1 MFLYHCTSNEN
12 LCKIPLD
19 DFTKDSVIRGLCF
32 SGSALDHFGDV
43 TYRIELKD
51 EWNMLTTDM
60 LHNLNVSPANSIDY
74 MSDRYGNPLIVRG
87 EDIRSAFEKACLEF
101 DYDKEQWEN
110 LWTCAIEFDDC
121 SGNDELIEYANGEDP
136 AWDLQSIRGRTAYHL
151 GLAGAVI
158 SDENGTSYIISDSS
172 LRLDRVEYDEYDD
185 ENTEDGWRVVER
197 CSHNKRADESMLTQE
212 EFQANKVEAPPSFK
226 ECVASQRSLGLAS
239 AMQVTS
245 SRRL

>member
-1 MFLYHCTSNEN
+1 MFLYHCTDNEN

-19 DFTKDSVIRGLCF
+19 DFTKDNVIRGLCF
-32 SGSALDHFGDV
+32 SDNALDHFGDV

-60 LHNLNVSPANSIDY
+60 LHNLDESPTNSIDY
-74 MSDRYGNPLIVRG
+74 MSDRHGNPLIVRE

-172 LRLDRVEYDEYDD
+172 LRLDRVEYDD
-185 ENTEDGWRVVER
+185 ENMEDGWCVVER
-197 CSHNKRADESMLTQE
+197 CSHTKGADESTLTQ
-212 EFQANKVEAPPSFK
+212 K
-226 ECVASQRSLGLAS
+226 
-239 AMQVTS
+239 S
-245 SRRL
+245 SRQTQWKFPRASRNALQAGIVLVRHL

>member
-1 MFLYHCTSNEN
+1 MFLYHCTDNEN
-12 LCKIPLD
+12 LCKVPLD
-19 DFTKDSVIRGLCF
+19 EFSSGNVIRGLCF
-32 SGSALDHFGDV
+32 SDNALDHFGDV

-51 EWNMLTTDM
+51 ERGMLTTDL
-60 LHNLNVSPANSIDY
+60 LHNLDVSPTSSIDY
-74 MSDRYGNPLIVRG
+74 MSDRHGNPLVIRMDDVRF
-87 EDIRSAFEKACLEF
+87 AFEKACLEF
-101 DYDKEQWEN
+101 DYDKDQWEN

-121 SGNDELIEYANGEDP
+121 SGNDELIEYAGGEEGLLG
-136 AWDLQSIRGRTAYHL
+136 WDLQSIRGRTAYHL

-172 LRLDRVEYDEYDD
+172 LRLDRVECDD
-185 ENTEDGWRVVER
+185 ENMEDGYRVVEK
-197 CSHNKRADESMLTQE
+197 CSHTKGAGESTLTQE
-212 EFQANKVEAPPSFK
+212 EFQTNKVEAPPSFK

>member
-1 MFLYHCTSNEN
+1 MAARCLRNPGRF
-12 LCKIPLD
+12 
-19 DFTKDSVIRGLCF
+19 IRGLCF
-32 SGSALDHFGDV
+32 SDNALDHFGDV

-60 LHNLNVSPANSIDY
+60 LHNLDESPTNSIDY
-74 MSDRYGNPLIVRG
+74 MSDRHGNPLIVRE

-172 LRLDRVEYDEYDD
+172 LRLDRVEYDD
-185 ENTEDGWRVVER
+185 ENMEDGWCVVER
-197 CSHNKRADESMLTQE
+197 CSHTKRADESMLTQE
-212 EFQANKVEAPPSFK
+212 EFQTNKVEAPPSFK
-226 ECVASQRSLGLAS
+226 ECVASQRSLGPSS

>member
-1 MFLYHCTSNEN
+1 MFLYHCTDNEN

-19 DFTKDSVIRGLCF
+19 DFTKDNVIRGLCF
-32 SGSALDHFGDV
+32 SDNALDHFGDV

-51 EWNMLTTDM
+51 ERSMLTTDM
-60 LHNLNVSPANSIDY
+60 IHNLDVSPTNTIDY
-74 MSDRYGNPLIVRG
+74 LSDRHGNPLVIGIGDV
-87 EDIRSAFEKACLEF
+87 RSAFEKACLEF
-101 DYDKEQWEN
+101 YYDKEQWGS

-121 SGNDELIEYANGEDP
+121 NGNDELIDYVVGEEGLLG
-136 AWDLQSIRGRTAYHL
+136 WDLQSIRGRTAYHL

-172 LRLDRVEYDEYDD
+172 LRLDRVEYDD
-185 ENTEDGWRVVER
+185 ENMEDGYRVVEK
-197 CSHNKRADESMLTQE
+197 CSHTKGADESTLTQK
-212 EFQANKVEAPPSFK
+212 EFHANEVEIPPSFK
-226 ECVASQRSLGLAS
+226 ECVASQRRLGLAS

>member
-1 MFLYHCTSNEN
+1 MFLYHCTDSEN
-12 LCKIPLD
+12 LCKIALD
-19 DFTKDSVIRGLCF
+19 DFTKDNVIRGLCF
-32 SGSALDHFGDV
+32 SDNALDHFGDV
-43 TYRIELKD
+43 TYRIELRD
-51 EWNMLTTDM
+51 EENMLTTDM
-60 LHNLNVSPANSIDY
+60 LHNLDVSPTNSIDY
-74 MSDRYGNPLIVRG
+74 MSDRHGNPLIIRG

-110 LWTCAIEFDDC
+110 LWACAIEFDDC

-172 LRLDRVEYDEYDD
+172 LRLDRVEYDD
-185 ENTEDGWRVVER
+185 ENMEDQWRVVER
-197 CSHNKRADESMLTQE
+197 CSHTKGADESTLTQK
-212 EFQANKVEAPPSFK
+212 EFQTNSVEIPPSFK
-226 ECVASQRSLGLAS
+226 ECVASQHSLGPAS
-239 AMQVTS
+239 VTRVTS